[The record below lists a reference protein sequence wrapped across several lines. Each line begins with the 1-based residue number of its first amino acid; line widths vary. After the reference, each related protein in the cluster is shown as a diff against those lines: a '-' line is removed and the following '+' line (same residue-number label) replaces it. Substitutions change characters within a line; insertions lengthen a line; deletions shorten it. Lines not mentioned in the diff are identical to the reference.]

1 MDNSKGSHGDGG
13 PGEQKRLKYASAKD
27 KDYQVKLERNYRTF
41 THNVA
46 AMQTRGK
53 DED

>member
-27 KDYQVKLERNYRTF
+27 KDYQVN
-41 THNVA
+41 
-46 AMQTRGK
+46 
-53 DED
+53 